1 MVEAGAEEVTEE
13 DMLAAMEFGQQ
24 AIAAFCEKQAEFLA
38 MVAPEP
44 KEYPVHAADP
54 ASPNA
59 LTPTSTR

>member
-1 MVEAGAEEVTEE
+1 MTEE

-38 MVAPEP
+38 MVAPEL